1 MQFIYLEKSLN
12 NLKRNKMNKYD
23 TQQHII
29 VWIMILI
36 PLLCLFLCD

>member
-1 MQFIYLEKSLN
+1 
-12 NLKRNKMNKYD
+12 MNKYD

-36 PLLCLFLCD
+36 PLLCLFLCDYGLNN

>member
-1 MQFIYLEKSLN
+1 MTPKEKAQEL
-12 NLKRNKMNKYD
+12 LNKYD